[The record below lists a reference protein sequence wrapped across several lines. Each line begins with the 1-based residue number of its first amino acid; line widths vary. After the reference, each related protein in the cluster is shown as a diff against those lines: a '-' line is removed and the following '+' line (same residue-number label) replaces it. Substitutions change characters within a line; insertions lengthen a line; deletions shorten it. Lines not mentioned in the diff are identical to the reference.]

1 MNPSEFK
8 AHNEETLSP
17 VSYVG
22 PDQYENAA
30 GETVSSGGS
39 LFRGYVNL
47 RNTVDLTQLK
57 PKVVGK
63 NKPKYYINGVAFCIE
78 NPATGEEHIFTTS
91 ASLTE
96 KMYKLATAEDQL
108 ALDKLDNEESYY
120 AYIQHLP
127 KRVNGDIVPG
137 QWSFFVTLTPYTD
150 AGLVTTDIDFSAGL
164 SAAATDASAAAEATA
179 ETAPAVGKI

>member
-1 MNPSEFK
+1 MNISEFK

-17 VSYVG
+17 ISYVG
-22 PDQYENAA
+22 PDEYTNAA

-47 RNTVDLTQLK
+47 RNTVDLTQAVAK
-57 PKVVGK
+57 KIGN
-63 NKPKYYINGVAFCIE
+63 NKPKYYINNVAFCIE

-96 KMYKLATAEDQL
+96 KMYETAVSEL
-108 ALDKLDNEESYY
+108 GLDSLDNEESYY

-127 KRVNGDIVPG
+127 KRVNNEIVPG
-137 QWSFFVTLTPYTD
+137 QFVFFVTLTPYTD
-150 AGLVTTDIDFSAGL
+150 AGLVTTDIDFSAGQ

-179 ETAPAVGKI
+179 PAVGKI